1 MGSPF
6 AVIMSNLGFLSL
18 TFTIPARITK
28 PTAAKRCCY
37 SVRQAAYGSHRT
49 PGPTSNRSTI
59 TEQDSALRK
68 SLGTSPGVYL
78 VSDEGF

>member
-18 TFTIPARITK
+18 TFTIPACITK
-28 PTAAKRCCY
+28 PTAAKQCCY
-37 SVRQAAYGSHRT
+37 RVGQAACGSHRT
-49 PGPTSNRSTI
+49 PGPTSNRSAI
-59 TEQDSALRK
+59 AEQDPALRK